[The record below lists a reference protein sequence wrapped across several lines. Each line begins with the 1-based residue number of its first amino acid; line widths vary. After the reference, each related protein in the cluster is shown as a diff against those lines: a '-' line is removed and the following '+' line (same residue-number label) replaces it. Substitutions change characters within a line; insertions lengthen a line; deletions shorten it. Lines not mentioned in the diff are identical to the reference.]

1 MVFKLWGLFFNS
13 DTKQIANFT
22 ENRWENASFP
32 ACWNLVQLLLK
43 KIRECHTTSG
53 GRKKKRIFFFFFLKE
68 HDFIM
73 SKRKIWV
80 E

>member
-1 MVFKLWGLFFNS
+1 MSLS
-13 DTKQIANFT
+13 
-22 ENRWENASFP
+22 
-32 ACWNLVQLLLK
+32 
-43 KIRECHTTSG
+43 IRERG
-53 GRKKKRIFFFFFLKE
+53 EKKEREKKKE

>member
-1 MVFKLWGLFFNS
+1 M
-13 DTKQIANFT
+13 
-22 ENRWENASFP
+22 SFSIR
-32 ACWNLVQLLLK
+32 QLGEK
-43 KIRECHTTSG
+43 KEEREE
-53 GRKKKRIFFFFFLKE
+53 KKE

>member
-1 MVFKLWGLFFNS
+1 MFTQIMRKIEALLYKI
-13 DTKQIANFT
+13 KQSCEDVAGN
-22 ENRWENASFP
+22 ESSRMSFSIR
-32 ACWNLVQLLLK
+32 QLGEK
-43 KIRECHTTSG
+43 KEEREE
-53 GRKKKRIFFFFFLKE
+53 KKE

>member
-1 MVFKLWGLFFNS
+1 MQKEEIMRILQKTSGKTHLS
-13 DTKQIANFT
+13 GY
-22 ENRWENASFP
+22 
-32 ACWNLVQLLLK
+32 WNLLQLPLK
-43 KIRECHTTSG
+43 SQMSLSIRERG
-53 GRKKKRIFFFFFLKE
+53 EKKEREGKKE